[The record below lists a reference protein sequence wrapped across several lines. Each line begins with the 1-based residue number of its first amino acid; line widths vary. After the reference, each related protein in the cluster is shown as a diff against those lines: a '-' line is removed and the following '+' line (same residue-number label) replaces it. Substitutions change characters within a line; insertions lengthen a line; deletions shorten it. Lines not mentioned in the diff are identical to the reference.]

1 MLFVIDLSGY
11 DLVSGRIKR
20 TVGGMTPRRAP
31 EMRAA
36 LPWFRR
42 EGRNETLIPC
52 KGTCALKQCTPS
64 PVASTADRDIQ
75 GCSDGPGSPNSPA
88 NERNSV
94 EFTYGDAHAAIVG
107 K

>member
-1 MLFVIDLSGY
+1 
-11 DLVSGRIKR
+11 
-20 TVGGMTPRRAP
+20 
-31 EMRAA
+31 MRAA

-107 K
+107 KYAVTTFAVIFAVIFVLYVLSRSMGWI